1 MTLQAVPLGRVLST
15 LRQAVSQAETV
26 DVLLRKTLGILN
38 AVYSCDCILWTGFDE
53 GDPDICQVYST
64 GQRWQ
69 AFIHSCSQDIGGAE
83 DTTADSATQPSGVIR
98 RFRPKA
104 IPSWLAALRDQPQP
118 CCLETGDVAIPI
130 CDYPPLSIASQTAAQ
145 LNAETMEDSVADG
158 ASQRPFSS
166 APISQGT
173 LQIVL
178 QVQQQQ
184 HLDGW
189 PDDEVNDLQT
199 IGYHLLMACDSLALK
214 RRLDQSQRHASL
226 LSRTAHVLNT
236 SVNLDR
242 AIQGVLA
249 EMGQSM
255 RCDRLVL
262 FDLRQQSVAM
272 LASWERPRQRLAS
285 VNPGTLTYALWQDTI
300 DLFLQGGASYVEFCL
315 TEPDADPLQAWLS
328 QLGVGSALLLPVFIR
343 EDFFGAI
350 ALLSGRHGRHYSL
363 DELQMARQNTDQLS
377 IALAMI
383 QSSRA
388 STLANPATAHYP
400 TATTAPIDPFTDPVT
415 NLPNADA
422 FERELDTLSQPSAWA
437 FRPPFSL
444 IVCDVDYFK
453 LVNDNHGVNVG
464 DRVLQRIAQKLQH
477 QLRRDTTIYRYGG
490 EEFAIILQETD
501 LQTAKEVAERL
512 RQAVRSMPMRTSSDV
527 LTVTLSFGVAQLTE
541 GDRHAL
547 DVLRRAEQALFE
559 AKRQGRDRVATR

>member
-1 MTLQAVPLGRVLST
+1 
-15 LRQAVSQAETV
+15 
-26 DVLLRKTLGILN
+26 
-38 AVYSCDCILWTGFDE
+38 
-53 GDPDICQVYST
+53 
-64 GQRWQ
+64 
-69 AFIHSCSQDIGGAE
+69 
-83 DTTADSATQPSGVIR
+83 
-98 RFRPKA
+98 
-104 IPSWLAALRDQPQP
+104 
-118 CCLETGDVAIPI
+118 
-130 CDYPPLSIASQTAAQ
+130 
-145 LNAETMEDSVADG
+145 
-158 ASQRPFSS
+158 
-166 APISQGT
+166 
-173 LQIVL
+173 
-178 QVQQQQ
+178 
-184 HLDGW
+184 
-189 PDDEVNDLQT
+189 
-199 IGYHLLMACDSLALK
+199 MACDSLALK
-214 RRLDQSQRHASL
+214 RRLEQSQRHASL

-262 FDLRQQSVAM
+262 FDLRQQAVAM
-272 LASWERPRQRLAS
+272 LSSWERPRQRLAS
-285 VNPGTLTYALWQDTI
+285 LNPGTLTYALWQDTI
-300 DLFLQGGASYVEFCL
+300 DLFLQGGASYVEFRL

-328 QLGVGSALLLPVFIR
+328 QSGVESALLLPVFIR

-350 ALLSGRHGRHYSL
+350 ALLSGRHDRHYSL

-383 QSSRA
+383 QYSRA
-388 STLANPATAHYP
+388 SALANPATVQP
-400 TATTAPIDPFTDPVT
+400 LTATMTPTDPFTDPIT
-415 NLPNADA
+415 NLPNSDA
-422 FERELDTLSQPSAWA
+422 FERELDTLSQPSVWA

-453 LVNDNHGVNVG
+453 LVNDNHGVDVG

-477 QLRRDTTIYRYGG
+477 QLRRDTPIYRYGG

-512 RQAVRSMPMRTSSDV
+512 RQAVRSMPMRTSSEV
-527 LTVTLSFGVAQLTE
+527 LTVTLSFGVAQLKTE

-559 AKRQGRDRVATR
+559 AKRQGRDRVAIR